1 MRSNKRVIQVFLL
14 TALLAVMAPAAAFSF
29 DAAAYF
35 KGKRVRFVTGSKPG
49 GGTDILL
56 RYFAANWGKYFPGK
70 PRFIVSNIPPHV
82 HGLNFVWHGRGD
94 GLTVFMHST
103 GILREQA
110 LSAAEF
116 KSGQFKFIGDRS
128 FVLTGYK
135 LPYTDLR
142 DAMGAKKPPL
152 KYLDI
157 IPSPED
163 MHPQAF
169 QLMLLAEWLKLPAE
183 FKVIAERGTSIQL
196 LEMERGNLNVSVG
209 GAGPDGP
216 LISEHQPY
224 RAYGH

>member
-1 MRSNKRVIQVFLL
+1 
-14 TALLAVMAPAAAFSF
+14 
-29 DAAAYF
+29 
-35 KGKRVRFVTGSKPG
+35 
-49 GGTDILL
+49 
-56 RYFAANWGKYFPGK
+56 
-70 PRFIVSNIPPHV
+70 
-82 HGLNFVWHGRGD
+82 
-94 GLTVFMHST
+94 MHST